1 MLSRRRL
8 LLSGLALGLSARTAL
23 AQSYGNEA
31 DPFGG
36 MEAGP
41 DAGGEL
47 FDPALLPPAESP
59 IDFPVPVIPDRR
71 IRKQFRRQ
79 MVEFDGPEEPGTLVV
94 DPDNR
99 FLYVADLGKDEIA
112 VYNFD
117 ASSGKLTPHTVA
129 ALKPGSGPR
138 HIAFSRDRRYL
149 YVVNELTATVTTLRH
164 DAATAS
170 LEELQTISTLPMG
183 YRGDKSA
190 AEISVDPSGR
200 FLFASNRFH
209 APAQLVDGDDGGL
222 VHHDALAARVDA
234 GIGGA
239 QIDRQVTREQRQ
251 HRTKAQSYAPSAA
264 TATWMPFLPRAFT

>member
-1 MLSRRRL
+1 MLFRSNTNPVR
-8 LLSGLALGLSARTAL
+8 
-23 AQSYGNEA
+23 QEA
-31 DPFGG
+31 PHVH
-36 MEAGP
+36 
-41 DAGGEL
+41 
-47 FDPALLPPAESP
+47 S
-59 IDFPVPVIPDRR
+59 
-71 IRKQFRRQ
+71 
-79 MVEFDGPEEPGTLVV
+79 V
-94 DPDNR
+94 DISPDNR

-138 HIAFSRDRRYL
+138 HIAFSRDRRYF

-190 AEISVDPSGR
+190 AEIAVDPSGR

-209 APAQLVDGDDGGL
+209 NSIAAFSI
-222 VHHDALAARVDA
+222 DAEQGRLTLIGIVATQGRTPRHFAIDPEGTHLIVANQDTDTLTVFNIDPDTGALTLASEPMGVPRPVC
-234 GIGGA
+234 ILF
-239 QIDRQVTREQRQ
+239 VN
-251 HRTKAQSYAPSAA
+251 
-264 TATWMPFLPRAFT
+264 LP